1 MFACSPVDLFTCMCY
16 SGIPESDETVE
27 EEGQSQIEVQLC
39 IFIFLYVLFNSVLI
53 TIILLVFQLIQMT
66 AMGKLL

>member
-1 MFACSPVDLFTCMCY
+1 MFACSPVDSFTCMCD